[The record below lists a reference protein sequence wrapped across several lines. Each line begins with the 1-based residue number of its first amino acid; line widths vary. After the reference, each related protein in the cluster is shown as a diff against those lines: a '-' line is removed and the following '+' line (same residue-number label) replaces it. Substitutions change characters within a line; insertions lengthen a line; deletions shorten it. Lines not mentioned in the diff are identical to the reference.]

1 MAHFQKLTPPPTQR
15 ACFAFGWGDI
25 KAVGSVR
32 KSFQL
37 PRVLSWTVDVAE
49 VRATDLVN
57 SSPASRQLVNSLCIT
72 EAPRSVRHLASAFVV
87 EMLGSREKSSTKV
100 VGKFITK
107 CQNRKKFAHPQ
118 WELELANLWMTW
130 SGNSCWTHVHTY
142 TCAPPGRQ
150 ILSNFQLSNPAF
162 PVARMKCRENF
173 SAQFIKLSSVYAIPS
188 STPVQCRCAVQSVR
202 WECVPVIAPYCCLR
216 HSSESRVFWAFWI
229 FQGKLLQ

>member
-1 MAHFQKLTPPPTQR
+1 M
-15 ACFAFGWGDI
+15 
-25 KAVGSVR
+25 GSVR

-57 SSPASRQLVNSLCIT
+57 SSPASRQLVNSLCLT

-118 WELELANLWMTW
+118 WELELANL
-130 SGNSCWTHVHTY
+130 
-142 TCAPPGRQ
+142 
-150 ILSNFQLSNPAF
+150 
-162 PVARMKCRENF
+162 
-173 SAQFIKLSSVYAIPS
+173 
-188 STPVQCRCAVQSVR
+188 
-202 WECVPVIAPYCCLR
+202 
-216 HSSESRVFWAFWI
+216 
-229 FQGKLLQ
+229 